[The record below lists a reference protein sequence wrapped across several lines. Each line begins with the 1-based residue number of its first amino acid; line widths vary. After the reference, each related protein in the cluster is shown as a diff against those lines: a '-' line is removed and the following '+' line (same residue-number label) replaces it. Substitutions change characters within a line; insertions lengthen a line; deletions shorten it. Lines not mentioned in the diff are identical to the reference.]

1 MTPAIVGLLCL
12 LPLVTGLTE
21 AEAAKWTTHIKNNLF
36 QGAANKKPVSTR
48 RNRDPPPA
56 YMHSSWWEGEVQF
69 DDAPQDDDAPSFRSA
84 EGRVHGGSVFAS
96 FTTGSSSAHAMR
108 GDVQMSAAR
117 PRPRSARRLQ
127 MLHVIMEEAM
137 QLK

>member
-1 MTPAIVGLLCL
+1 MESPASSSDGDE
-12 LPLVTGLTE
+12 PEE
-21 AEAAKWTTHIKNNLF
+21 ALF
-36 QGAANKKPVSTR
+36 VFEQ
-48 RNRDPPPA
+48 
-56 YMHSSWWEGEVQF
+56 GEVQF
-69 DDAPQDDDAPSFRSA
+69 DDAPQDEDAPSFRSA